1 VFLPDTSCMVAGV
14 SAWHIHYARARGEL
28 EKRFERGEEMVVAA
42 PALVESYSVL
52 TRLPAP
58 RRLSPDMCRE
68 LLTANFGSD
77 AAQLV
82 ALEPFEY
89 ERLIRDAP
97 ESGVAGGRIYDA
109 VILACAQSAG
119 VDSLLTFNERQ
130 FSAFASSGVRVV
142 VP

>member
-1 VFLPDTSCMVAGV
+1 MVASV
-14 SAWHIHYARARGEL
+14 TAWHIHYARARDEI
-28 EKRFERGEEMVVAA
+28 EKRIERGEEMVVAA

-58 RRLSPDMCRE
+58 RRLSPDMCLE
-68 LLTANFGSD
+68 LLTVNFGSD
-77 AAQLV
+77 SARLV

-89 ERLIRDAP
+89 ERLIRDSP
-97 ESGVAGGRIYDA
+97 ESGIAGGRIYDA

-119 VDSLLTFNERQ
+119 ADSLLTFNERQ
-130 FSAFASSGVRVV
+130 FSALAGSRVRVV